1 MGYRCIQLKGIKG
14 TQMTPYG
21 ANTTITGG
29 YHNYSISENGSRK
42 YSDYVE
48 YIGENYLKHAY
59 TGTQGAEEE
68 INYVTVYEDSY
79 FIIQDSVTLPYN
91 DGSGGSKP
99 WKSFVGIRILYQGEV
114 LVASSSNIAS
124 SNNQI
129 TTDKISFCFVID
141 DDNHLGQILSFKQ
154 GPGDGDYSW
163 TIQTMGLK
171 KDWGKIYNILIGR
184 ILVGATIKVNYYL
197 PDYEYTY
204 AKITY
209 KQDSEPA
216 SETDGE
222 SVEILKDGTSVN
234 IEGLEEE
241 KTYYFKIFT
250 DKSESEAFPYTVEVD
265 PVPPEYKQYIKCIN
279 GSENYQNRHC
289 YITYIKE
296 WQFYPD
302 SYDPQRTYYHGSILG
317 KTIYS
322 NPTNSGFTDVQSSSN
337 KTAVAVGNS
346 IISVRITSDNDVY
359 RISTDNMT
367 LDNSIFEYIYNSPR
381 TCAFGVLTIN
391 TQQLSLSVYNGL
403 NYNTASWLESGLA
416 QTFNSLTSAFDFINA
431 SFRNVN
437 IYVDGVLW
445 SKVN

>member
-59 TGTQGAEEE
+59 TGTQGADEE

-79 FIIQDSVTLPYN
+79 FTIQDSVTLPYN

-99 WKSFVGIRILYQGEV
+99 WVSFVGIRILYQGEV
-114 LVASSSNIAS
+114 LVARSSNIAS
-124 SNNQI
+124 STSQI

-141 DDNHLGQILSFKQ
+141 DDNHLGQILSFTQ

-184 ILVGATIKVNYYL
+184 ILVGATVRVNYYL
-197 PDYEYTY
+197 PDYDYTY

-222 SVEILKDGTSVN
+222 SVEILKDETSVN

-250 DKSESEAFPYTVEVD
+250 DKSESEAFPYTVTE
-265 PVPPEYKQYIKCIN
+265 I
-279 GSENYQNRHC
+279 G
-289 YITYIKE
+289 
-296 WQFYPD
+296 
-302 SYDPQRTYYHGSILG
+302 
-317 KTIYS
+317 
-322 NPTNSGFTDVQSSSN
+322 
-337 KTAVAVGNS
+337 
-346 IISVRITSDNDVY
+346 
-359 RISTDNMT
+359 
-367 LDNSIFEYIYNSPR
+367 
-381 TCAFGVLTIN
+381 
-391 TQQLSLSVYNGL
+391 
-403 NYNTASWLESGLA
+403 
-416 QTFNSLTSAFDFINA
+416 
-431 SFRNVN
+431 
-437 IYVDGVLW
+437 
-445 SKVN
+445 